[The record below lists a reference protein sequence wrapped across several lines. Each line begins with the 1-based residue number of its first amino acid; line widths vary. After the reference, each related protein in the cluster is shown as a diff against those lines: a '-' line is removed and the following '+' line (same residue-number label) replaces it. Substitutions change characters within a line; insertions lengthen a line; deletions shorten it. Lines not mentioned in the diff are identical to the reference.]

1 MNPSEPS
8 PVPAPRPYPG
18 FAQSLL
24 VVFLFLLF
32 ISLLTILSAVLSIL
46 KLPGWAAWTM
56 FLGQVGGTLLAL
68 KVCLPLSKKDW
79 KDAFP
84 SASVPM
90 GVWPLTLVAM
100 AGLILVISGVD
111 GWLNHLIPPPAWFRQ
126 ALARVG
132 WPGVVLGAP
141 LSEEPIFRG
150 LILGGFMLRYGAR
163 RAIAYSALMFA
174 LVHMNPWQFPTG
186 LAMGVFLGWLTL
198 RTGSL
203 WPAVFAHFLNNLT
216 ATLAQV
222 YRIPYLG
229 DEGFQPFWMWGLGF
243 LLLGLG
249 LAALARMTSDLPAPE
264 SAVGD
269 AI

>member
-8 PVPAPRPYPG
+8 PAPAPKPYPG

-24 VVFLFLLF
+24 VVLLFFLFT
-32 ISLLTILSAVLSIL
+32 SLLTIPSAVLSLL
-46 KLPGWAAWTM
+46 KQPGWAAWAM
-56 FLGQVGGTLLAL
+56 LLGQVGGTLLAV
-68 KVCLPLSKKDW
+68 KVCLPLGKKTW

-84 SASVPM
+84 SASVPP

-126 ALARVG
+126 AFTKMG
-132 WPGVVLGAP
+132 WPSIVLGAP
-141 LSEEPIFRG
+141 LSEEPLFRG
-150 LILGGFMLRYGAR
+150 LILGGFVLRYGAR
-163 RAIAYSALMFA
+163 RAIAYSALLFA
-174 LVHMNPWQFPTG
+174 LVHMNPWQLPTG
-186 LAMGVFLGWLTL
+186 LVLGAFLGWLTL

-216 ATLAQV
+216 VTLAQA
-222 YRIPYLG
+222 YRIPYLA
-229 DEGFQPFWMWGLGF
+229 DERFQPFWMWGLGF

-249 LAALARMTSDLPAPE
+249 LAALMRLTSDLPAPE
-264 SAVGD
+264 NAVGET
-269 AI
+269 A